1 MKFYRLKMSRT
12 SAYLTLR
19 NVVNMAK
26 IGSATF
32 LMEIAMS
39 VTILA
44 GNYMFMSIYVHVYVA

>member
-1 MKFYRLKMSRT
+1 MSRT